1 MVAGDDDPVWEAFV
15 SLVLPLAAVQER
27 RSRYADKPALWFDGR
42 EIAHREAP
50 GVIDL
55 RITRSGWSEVGGS
68 FRDDP
73 GVSRDPRRRDWL
85 ELHLE
90 SAAQVA
96 GLAPLITAAVASNHR
111 THQAGVCRRRESD
124 GR

>member
-1 MVAGDDDPVWEAFV
+1 MVAGEDDPVWEAFV
-15 SLVLPLAAVQER
+15 ALVLPLAAVQER
-27 RSRYADKPALWFDGR
+27 RSRYSDKPALWLDHR

-55 RITRSGWSEVGGS
+55 RITRSGWSEVSDS

-73 GVSRDPRRRDWL
+73 AVSRDPGRRDWL

-90 SAAQVA
+90 SAAQIS
-96 GLAPLITAAVASNHR
+96 GLTTLITIAVASN
-111 THQAGVCRRRESD
+111 RR
-124 GR
+124 